1 MLHFFV
7 LLKPKQA
14 KILYILNKSVFFQII
29 SQTVTV
35 PSQELNGNYFETDRT
50 NLTAKIVTLS
60 V

>member
-14 KILYILNKSVFFQII
+14 KILHILNKSVFFQFIDSHCTI
-29 SQTVTV
+29 SR
-35 PSQELNGNYFETDRT
+35 QELNGNYFETDRT